1 MAFMISIED
10 LVANALIQNLTINE
24 DKRFLTYSEIESY
37 GAKVV
42 KILIDENEEAVLLL
56 SRLKTNQMLHDYS
69 EFFEEK
75 NITSIAITDSNLFG
89 MMEFY
94 KKCKEK
100 DIKVCVTLNSNLDKK
115 KLEKIVDYVVEE

>member
-75 NITSIAITDSNLFG
+75 
-89 MMEFY
+89 
-94 KKCKEK
+94 
-100 DIKVCVTLNSNLDKK
+100 
-115 KLEKIVDYVVEE
+115 IVDNQLGIELKESKTVDDLSDEFRSYLSLKLLSAFIRGYKEVIN

>member
-10 LVANALIQNLTINE
+10 LVANALIQNLRDCNN
-24 DKRFLTYSEIESY
+24 KRFLTYSEIESY

-69 EFFEEK
+69 EYFEEK
-75 NITSIAITDSNLFG
+75 NVKGQLGIELKENKTLDDLSN
-89 MMEFY
+89 EFRCYLSLKLLSAFIRGY
-94 KKCKEK
+94 KE
-100 DIKVCVTLNSNLDKK
+100 VN
-115 KLEKIVDYVVEE
+115 E